1 MQGLKRRTRHQGGQA
16 YVEYVVALGLLVGAL
31 VVGGDTSVM
40 NTLLVS
46 LKSFFDAYGYALS
59 LS

>member
-1 MQGLKRRTRHQGGQA
+1 MWWPWA
-16 YVEYVVALGLLVGAL
+16 CSSGAL
-31 VVGGDTSVM
+31 VAGGDTSVM
-40 NTLLVS
+40 NTLLVA